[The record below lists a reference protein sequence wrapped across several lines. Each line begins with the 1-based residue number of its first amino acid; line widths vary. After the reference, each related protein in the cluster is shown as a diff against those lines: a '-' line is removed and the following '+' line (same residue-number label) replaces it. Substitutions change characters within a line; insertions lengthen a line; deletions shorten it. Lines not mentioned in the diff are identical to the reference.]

1 MLALAALRQVAR
13 TRDPSDHAHLAD
25 RTLRAREVKSHSRA
39 QNWSGLCD
47 PQSGLCDPQATLCT
61 VLFLGLIPKLE
72 GEASGKGGMW
82 DKLGVCGPGE
92 DLG

>member
-1 MLALAALRQVAR
+1 MLALATLQQVAL

-39 QNWSGLCD
+39 
-47 PQSGLCDPQATLCT
+47 QATLCT

>member
-47 PQSGLCDPQATLCT
+47 PQATLCT

-92 DLG
+92 DLGRCQRPK